1 MLVVWCCTSSTSPR
15 RGSPSSLPALPAAWG
30 SSAPT
35 ATCTRREE
43 QQSAPVWCCG
53 ALQVLRECPGPVTSD
68 FRGTDGGRRAGG
80 KAIKSYFCVSHRAPP
95 PCHSATREHW
105 SRAQGFQ
112 PLQTV
117 TLLLLGSICKVHN
130 VSSHSKGEEIG
141 RIQNA
146 TIRICDQ
153 CHHYFGFWLR
163 VTLEREKG
171 IILILCQKSSGW
183 PARMSRR
190 VGGTSSSEPPSL

>member
-1 MLVVWCCTSSTSPR
+1 MRISGESARHLSPIGFPLTAACPRPPPLTRVNVPLVPEALLVVWCCTSSTSPR

-80 KAIKSYFCVSHRAPP
+80 KAIKSYFCVSHRDPQLHVIRSQESIGCALKGSKNLKPSRNLGPGRHVKFEQVIMDTTNQAPP
-95 PCHSATREHW
+95 QS
-105 SRAQGFQ
+105 
-112 PLQTV
+112 
-117 TLLLLGSICKVHN
+117 N
-130 VSSHSKGEEIG
+130 
-141 RIQNA
+141 
-146 TIRICDQ
+146 
-153 CHHYFGFWLR
+153 
-163 VTLEREKG
+163 
-171 IILILCQKSSGW
+171 
-183 PARMSRR
+183 
-190 VGGTSSSEPPSL
+190 SSEIEKLK